1 MQMQFIEVFASVLAE
16 KLMSHGTK
24 IYFCPDEI
32 KWPDGTL
39 SKPCES
45 KGLKG
50 RKKKKNPTGKDGVY
64 AKIVHEYGGRKN
76 SKPPSDEANNVIVVN
91 VDANNDQGAGDQ
103 PKKKNRGT
111 NCMAFIN

>member
-1 MQMQFIEVFASVLAE
+1 MVNELSNILHDLNAKKTPIWMQIRFIEVFASVLAE

-39 SKPCES
+39 SKPCKS

-50 RKKKKNPTGKDGVY
+50 QKKKKNPTGKDGVY

-76 SKPPSDEANNVIVVN
+76 PVMK
-91 VDANNDQGAGDQ
+91 Q
-103 PKKKNRGT
+103 T
-111 NCMAFIN
+111 T